1 MIRRPPRSTR
11 TDTLFP
17 YTTLF
22 RSVIK
27 YPLVRFS
34 ERNHLGLLIN
44 EAMEQAGLGDC
55 TVATETDDYG
65 LILSSVRKI
74 HGCFC
79 MFESSSA
86 DLRNVG
92 GLQPIAFAGALPD
105 IAVRRAVR
113 APWRNDPVVNKLLN
127 SEEGRVGNGVVRT

>member
-1 MIRRPPRSTR
+1 
-11 TDTLFP
+11 
-17 YTTLF
+17 
-22 RSVIK
+22 
-27 YPLVRFS
+27 
-34 ERNHLGLLIN
+34 
-44 EAMEQAGLGDC
+44 MEQAGLGDC

-79 MFESSSA
+79 MLESSSA

-92 GLQPIAFAGALPD
+92 GLQPIAFAGELPD

-113 APWRNDPVVNKLLN
+113 APWRNDPVVIKLL
-127 SEEGRVGNGVVRT
+127 SPLYEAFVAWMHQTGRQASSFSVTSCDSGDWDGMVYRRKILFG

>member
-1 MIRRPPRSTR
+1 
-11 TDTLFP
+11 
-17 YTTLF
+17 
-22 RSVIK
+22 
-27 YPLVRFS
+27 
-34 ERNHLGLLIN
+34 
-44 EAMEQAGLGDC
+44 MEQAGLGDC

-79 MFESSSA
+79 MLESSSA

-92 GLQPIAFAGALPD
+92 GLQPIAFAGELPD

-113 APWRNDPVVNKLLN
+113 APWRNDPVVIKLLSTL
-127 SEEGRVGNGVVRT
+127 SEARSAERRVGKECVSTVRSGWS

>member
-17 YTTLF
+17 DTTLF
-22 RSVIK
+22 RS
-27 YPLVRFS
+27 
-34 ERNHLGLLIN
+34 RNHLGLLIN

-65 LILSSVRKI
+65 LMLSSVRKI

-79 MFESSSA
+79 MLESSSA
-86 DLRNVG
+86 DLRNVKAGCSIRARICSTCAVGAAACSAKHLRSG
-92 GLQPIAFAGALPD
+92 GQ
-105 IAVRRAVR
+105 
-113 APWRNDPVVNKLLN
+113 
-127 SEEGRVGNGVVRT
+127 RVGKESGRT

>member
-1 MIRRPPRSTR
+1 MRKGTVDIGFFYALVAPSEPESDLVWHEPLALFVAKDHDLAQRPHVQPS
-11 TDTLFP
+11 D
-17 YTTLF
+17 
-22 RSVIK
+22 VIK

-79 MFESSSA
+79 MLESS
-86 DLRNVG
+86 R
-92 GLQPIAFAGALPD
+92 
-105 IAVRRAVR
+105 
-113 APWRNDPVVNKLLN
+113 
-127 SEEGRVGNGVVRT
+127 SEERRVGKEWVSTCRSRWPPFH

>member
-17 YTTLF
+17 DTTLF
-22 RSVIK
+22 RS
-27 YPLVRFS
+27 
-34 ERNHLGLLIN
+34 RNHLGLLIN

-79 MFESSSA
+79 MLESSSA

-92 GLQPIAFAGALPD
+92 GLQPIAFAGELPD
-105 IAVRRAVR
+105 KIGRAHV
-113 APWRNDPVVNKLLN
+113 
-127 SEEGRVGNGVVRT
+127 